1 MEAEWE
7 NGPDEL
13 QRARD
18 KIQSALNEA
27 KDRAKKNVNI
37 DDITETKFYQLQTSG
52 IKLLDSLKEI
62 GCYQHSD
69 WISIIERVCGLL
81 VPLKPSLPFMTS
93 TEDSEIK
100 KNDLKERQTTMM
112 ELTKIIGRKLLFEG
126 KHNQAVPA
134 AVQCLKFSIDVHGLN
149 SVNLVPAYLILGE
162 ASIGL
167 GKLSQADE
175 YLAQAEWTVLKS
187 ADTVDAIKS
196 KLYRNIG
203 LLHAAKG
210 NYEAALRLLAE
221 DIYHASSEW
230 GTCDI
235 KTSGGYF
242 HMANVFFRQN
252 KMDIADSLYTQVTKN
267 WFDFLLDATKRRTA
281 NPTSSPI
288 LGKKDTEAVEEELL
302 DEAQEAEA
310 IQMLNAIFDIREQS
324 SKVNFPALFTI
335 TQTLSMLYFLLGDIA
350 KAQDFNGKA
359 LAAKGQLPASFPT
372 VDIPPFV
379 A

>member
-1 MEAEWE
+1 MEGEWE
-7 NGPDEL
+7 NSPDDL

-27 KDRAKKNVNI
+27 KERAKKNVNI
-37 DDITETKFYQLQTSG
+37 DDVTESKFYQLRLSG

-62 GCYQHSD
+62 GCYQHPD
-69 WISIIERVCGLL
+69 WISLIERVCSLL

-100 KNDLKERQTTMM
+100 KNDLKERQTSMM

-149 SVNLVPAYLILGE
+149 SVRLVPAYLILGE

-187 ADTVDAIKS
+187 PDTVDAIKS

-210 NYEAALRLLAE
+210 NYEAALRLLSE

-235 KTSGGYF
+235 RTSGGYF

-267 WFDFLLDATKRRTA
+267 WFDFLLDATKQREA
-281 NPTSSPI
+281 ESSP
-288 LGKKDTEAVEEELL
+288 VL

-310 IQMLNAIFDIREQS
+310 IQMLNAIYDIREQS
-324 SKVNFPALFTI
+324 SKVTSLYTI
-335 TQTLSMLYFLLGDIA
+335 TQTLSMLYYILGDIP
-350 KAQDFNGKA
+350 KAQDFNSKA
-359 LAAKGQLPASFPT
+359 QAAKEQLPPSFPV
-372 VDIPPFV
+372 VDIPI
-379 A
+379 